1 MNLIIFL
8 RKKALILLKAYH
20 VQIQIILLNFSKT
33 RIKMVSDL
41 QKYKRNLHH
50 K

>member
-1 MNLIIFL
+1 MNLIISL
-8 RKKALILLKAYH
+8 RKQALILRKVYH
-20 VQIQIILLNFSKT
+20 VQLQIISLNFSKT

-41 QKYKRNLHH
+41 RKYKRNPYH